1 MCAYTIL
8 LHVVLYLFRPYHT
21 GTDRRFTRRLTRIV
35 PTAGEAR
42 MLKGDESL

>member
-8 LHVVLYLFRPYHT
+8 LHVVLYLFRLYHT